1 VFYFVNIFA
10 KNKSILVC
18 VYRKIYAL
26 NGFFFLINLID
37 WSVPWHPES
46 KIIIDIPTAVTFFL
60 EKKEHTKR
68 KVTEMSQKLVDAWNE
83 MYGGTKNVSYQVLK
97 NE

>member
-1 VFYFVNIFA
+1 VFYFVNIFLQ
-10 KNKSILVC
+10 KINSCVF

>member
-1 VFYFVNIFA
+1 MF
-10 KNKSILVC
+10 

-68 KVTEMSQKLVDAWNE
+68 KVTEMSQKLVRRVERDVRRNQE
-83 MYGGTKNVSYQVLK
+83 RELSTFLK